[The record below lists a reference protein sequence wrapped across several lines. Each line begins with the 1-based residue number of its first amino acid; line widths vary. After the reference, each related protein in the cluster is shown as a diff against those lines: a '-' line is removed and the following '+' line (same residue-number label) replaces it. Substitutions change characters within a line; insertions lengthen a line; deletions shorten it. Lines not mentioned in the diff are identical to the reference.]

1 MTPLQQD
8 ALVNVLEDICNDVS
22 RLHTSLDRL
31 IDVFQTDG
39 EELQKRKA
47 MRNREDAIDE
57 LLRKEGLWW

>member
-22 RLHTSLDRL
+22 RLQTSLDRL

>member
-8 ALVNVLEDICNDVS
+8 ALVNILEDICNDVS
-22 RLHTSLDRL
+22 RLQTSLDRL

-39 EELQKRKA
+39 EELQKQKA

>member
-22 RLHTSLDRL
+22 RLRISLDRL
-31 IDVFQTDG
+31 IDVFQIDG
-39 EELQKRKA
+39 EDLQKRKA

-57 LLRKEGLWW
+57 LLKKEGLWW